1 MVALKYY
8 FPTFFVAIL
17 VGVTISM
24 CAGGLKEKLMC
35 SEKKCVTGT
44 RGTPRGSHG
53 PVFSPVRACMQCV
66 LVPFLGMRET
76 EQNQADLETAVQTNT
91 DRACDCIDAFRNFF
105 HWQCSQ
111 RSDSHYAGTCSI
123 ADASF
128 GTVY

>member
-1 MVALKYY
+1 MAALKYY
-8 FPTFFVAIL
+8 FPTFFVG
-17 VGVTISM
+17 VFVGGVTVSM
-24 CAGGLKEKLMC
+24 CAVKKKNEC
-35 SEKKCVTGT
+35 VRRKKCVTGA

-53 PVFSPVRACMQCV
+53 PVFSPVRPCMQCV

-76 EQNQADLETAVQTNT
+76 EQNQADLETAVQTYT
-91 DRACDCIDAFRNFF
+91 DRACDSIDAFRNFF

-128 GTVY
+128 GIVY

>member
-24 CAGGLKEKLMC
+24 CAGVLKEKLMC

-53 PVFSPVRACMQCV
+53 PVFSPVRAGMQCV

-76 EQNQADLETAVQTNT
+76 EKNQTDLGTAVRPTRIEPVT
-91 DRACDCIDAFRNFF
+91 A
-105 HWQCSQ
+105 
-111 RSDSHYAGTCSI
+111 
-123 ADASF
+123 
-128 GTVY
+128 